1 MARPWFLRV
10 LLNSSSFS
18 AILRSISCL
27 TCPSSSWARSTLFS
41 SASRADSASSR
52 AACSS
57 SFSHSSLRRCLSSS
71 WMERP
76 PSPSWSRRSL
86 TSSARFL
93 FSRRTMSSCSL
104 VSSRAALMRKVSEL
118 ELRHSAWLAS
128 SSAVMSSPLAFHSPT
143 TLSKL
148 RPLFSVMM
156 AAAWVLSY
164 SICSS
169 SRSTSILCL
178 DFSVEA
184 TFWLRESIT
193 SSDSA
198 TREASL
204 CLVDSSSSMRP
215 SPSVSNLDFHSW
227 ISAWAL
233 ERARRTSFFFSAS
246 SSILSR
252 RFSDSVLRFL
262 NLVSR
267 EARSR
272 ASASPSLLVSSS
284 WVLREILFLARAPI
298 AFSVSSIWR
307 QRSWFSTCSFFLVE
321 SASLRA
327 RAISSSFWL
336 DSTIRPWVILQF
348 FSMLARSRMASSSPA
363 LVSWRSRSM
372 PALSFSDLA
381 LFLLRPSMVSPMSAM
396 VLLCLERR
404 AARVPSWA
412 MLDSSSSPFSLASS
426 ASRFLL
432 SSIWVEVLEPTSSM
446 RPPRSSMSR
455 DRMERFFS
463 ALARLP
469 RSMFNSS
476 SSSSSLPWS
485 SLTCLAYLLPRVCSS
500 SILAARLETSFS
512 FLCTAWPISLLM
524 RSRSDTASWVSL
536 RSPSTLR
543 FIFSASPLDFF
554 SRSRASSHSSRDCSS
569 LPLTLLRW
577 LQRSSMDWM
586 FSSVFW
592 RPSPMDFFSLPS
604 LAIRSSWWAISSRR
618 VRIWLSLVI
627 LSSSHFSMVLSR
639 SLIWS
644 RSMLASAVTLVPAW
658 LMPPMASSSPLMR
671 ILVSSTCFWRSFFAP
686 SMRLVLSM
694 MSWTMEP
701 LVNLLDG
708 IALGN
713 SLVDVGLGRGDLVLV
728 LLLELAELAALEV
741 GLDGHPQLGP
751 LPGLGRVHCPDGP
764 LDAVE
769 RQLLF
774 LQLLVLDTGVLT
786 TGSGLQVGED
796 RADLVLAN
804 LLDVTEN
811 TGAEEDLGV
820 AETVFL
826 GLELGHVKASLGGA
840 LVVLG
845 LGHGL
850 GGEDVV
856 AGLELGVGHLVGE
869 AHTADSDTGQDTVA
883 LVLVHHQA
891 RLDTSG
897 DLVGVGHHAT
907 DEAGVG
913 LVEGVH
919 QVVQLAL
926 EVGGDSLAATLL
938 LLTAPVVLLSLQR
951 LAGMILETP
960 DQQLVATVL
969 HELDNGV
976 VERILVLLQ
985 PARQVVGDG
994 GGVVDDGEMGVG
1006 IGPRVGLGKVG
1017 PLSEEVIHQLG
1028 SKGLIGGLGE
1038 ERLLLKDGEQA
1049 HGFLKHIDTFLEIH
1063 AKVAVGPLD
1072 ALLNILLLLED
1083 EHVVV
1088 EELLELLITEVDTD
1102 LLEAIVIENLKSSNV
1117 EDTNVGAF
1125 LHGRIDECLVTFF
1138 SNDTEGTLVD
1148 GTGNASHGVGRSRAG
1163 GALGDPLGADL

>member
-128 SSAVMSSPLAFHSPT
+128 SSAVMSSPLAIHSPT

-198 TREASL
+198 TLEASL
-204 CLVDSSSSMRP
+204 CLVLSSSSMRP

-262 NLVSR
+262 NLVR
-267 EARSR
+267 RAARSR

-284 WVLREILFLARAPI
+284 WVLSEILFLARAPM

-336 DSTIRPWVILQF
+336 DSTIRPWVILPF
-348 FSMLARSRMASSSPA
+348 FSMLARSRMASSRPA
-363 LVSWRSRSM
+363 RASCRSRSM

-381 LFLLRPSMVSPMSAM
+381 LFLLMESICSPSSAM
-396 VLLCLERR
+396 LLLCFWRR

-412 MLDSSSSPFSLASS
+412 MLASSRSAFSLASS

-432 SSIWVEVLEPTSSM
+432 SSIWVEVLEPASD
-446 RPPRSSMSR
+446 RRLPRSSRSR
-455 DRMERFFS
+455 DSRDRFFS
-463 ALARLP
+463 ALARLL
-469 RSMFNSS
+469 RSTTISS
-476 SSSSSLPWS
+476 SSSSMRVCS
-485 SLTCLAYLLPRVCSS
+485 SLICLEYLPPRVCSS
-500 SILAARLETSFS
+500 SILAPRLLSSFS
-512 FLCTAWPISLLM
+512 LRCRLWVSSELT
-524 RSRSDTASWVSL
+524 RSRSAAASWVSL

-543 FIFSASPLDFF
+543 FSFSTSPLDFF

-577 LQRSSMDWM
+577 LHLSSMDWM
-586 FSSVFW
+586 SSSTFW
-592 RPSPMDFFSLPS
+592 RPSDTDFLSLPS
-604 LAIRSSWWAISSRR
+604 LAMRSSWWAISSRR
-618 VRIWLSLVI
+618 VLIWLSLVI
-627 LSSSHFSMVLSR
+627 LSSSHFSMVDSR
-639 SLIWS
+639 FLISS
-644 RSMLASAVTLVPAW
+644 RRRLASEVTLAPAW
-658 LMPPMASSSPLMR
+658 LMPAMVSSSPL
-671 ILVSSTCFWRSFFAP
+671 ILSLVWSTCFWMSFLAA
-686 SMRLVLSM
+686 SRRLVLSM
-694 MSWTMEP
+694 MSWTAEP
-701 LVNLLDG
+701 PELRARAILSSYSFLYLPNWVHLR
-708 IALGN
+708 LG
-713 SLVDVGLGRGDLVLV
+713 LM
-728 LLLELAELAALEV
+728 
-741 GLDGHPQLGP
+741 
-751 LPGLGRVHCPDGP
+751 
-764 LDAVE
+764 AV
-769 RQLLF
+769 QICH
-774 LQLLVLDTGVLT
+774 Q
-786 TGSGLQVGED
+786 SQ
-796 RADLVLAN
+796 VLAIIMV
-804 LLDVTEN
+804 LMALWQ
-811 TGAEEDLGV
+811 AYR
-820 AETVFL
+820 ASFWSWSFL
-826 GLELGHVKASLGGA
+826 NCI
-840 LVVLG
+840 
-845 LGHGL
+845 
-850 GGEDVV
+850 
-856 AGLELGVGHLVGE
+856 
-869 AHTADSDTGQDTVA
+869 
-883 LVLVHHQA
+883 
-891 RLDTSG
+891 R
-897 DLVGVGHHAT
+897 
-907 DEAGVG
+907 
-913 LVEGVH
+913 
-919 QVVQLAL
+919 LAL
-926 EVGGDSLAATLL
+926 PLAPDCSQERTD
-938 LLTAPVVLLSLQR
+938 PILSSRASSIQ
-951 LAGMILETP
+951 P
-960 DQQLVATVL
+960 
-969 HELDNGV
+969 
-976 VERILVLLQ
+976 RI
-985 PARQVVGDG
+985 PA
-994 GGVVDDGEMGVG
+994 
-1006 IGPRVGLGKVG
+1006 
-1017 PLSEEVIHQLG
+1017 
-1028 SKGLIGGLGE
+1028 
-1038 ERLLLKDGEQA
+1038 LK
-1049 HGFLKHIDTFLEIH
+1049 K
-1063 AKVAVGPLD
+1063 
-1072 ALLNILLLLED
+1072 
-1083 EHVVV
+1083 
-1088 EELLELLITEVDTD
+1088 
-1102 LLEAIVIENLKSSNV
+1102 
-1117 EDTNVGAF
+1117 
-1125 LHGRIDECLVTFF
+1125 
-1138 SNDTEGTLVD
+1138 TLV
-1148 GTGNASHGVGRSRAG
+1148 
-1163 GALGDPLGADL
+1163 